1 LTIVRTRLS
10 APFIPK
16 LPQPAISSD
25 PSDQSLFAALVK
37 AIAGIAALP
46 RMTTRWFG

>member
-16 LPQPAISSD
+16 LPQPAISND
-25 PSDQSLFAALVK
+25 PSDQSLFAASVK
-37 AIAGIAALP
+37 AIAGIAGLP
-46 RMTTRWFG
+46 RATIRLFG